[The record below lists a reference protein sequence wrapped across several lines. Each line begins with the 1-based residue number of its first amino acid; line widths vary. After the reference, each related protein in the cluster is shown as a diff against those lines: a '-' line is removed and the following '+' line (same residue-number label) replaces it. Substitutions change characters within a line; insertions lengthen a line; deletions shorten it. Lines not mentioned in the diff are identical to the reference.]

1 MHFVAVHFER
11 GNGQENAINNIHL
24 AAVYLI
30 LQENEVNNMHFVAMH
45 FERGNG
51 QENAKIGRIK
61 FTQHKQFSL
70 LNKQMEV
77 TYIACRSLTQVDLIS

>member
-51 QENAKIGRIK
+51 QENAINNIYLEAVYLMLCMLDKNYWI
-61 FTQHKQFSL
+61 
-70 LNKQMEV
+70 
-77 TYIACRSLTQVDLIS
+77 